1 MVFFTSRKKVFV
13 RVREYKESHSGIC
26 NGEDERAKKGEDD
39 TFTRAPKKVYDS
51 IVSHTFKV
59 GFIGSG

>member
-1 MVFFTSRKKVFV
+1 MSE
-13 RVREYKESHSGIC
+13 REYKESHSGIC
-26 NGEDERAKKGEDD
+26 KSEDERAKKGEDD